1 MGHHMWPS
9 PNKNIPACVCIPSN
23 NVFPTSR
30 SKEHLQWQSLQHVCI
45 YYHSGLSDTIMIQS
59 YQTAHYPPARPH
71 QSAHYDAV
79 LVILPTIVYHHL
91 LLLSSWPSCSL
102 ADNPQNKACQR
113 ADWPRHRALCFS
125 PERLAAEGASCILHS
140 PTPSHGVLIEC
151 SYCSWSAHGVLMEL
165 PICVREVMYKFLCS
179 MDECVLH

>member
-1 MGHHMWPS
+1 MCLYTIKQHL
-9 PNKNIPACVCIPSN
+9 PNIQIKGTFTMTELA
-23 NVFPTSR
+23 TR
-30 SKEHLQWQSLQHVCI
+30 M
-45 YYHSGLSDTIMIQS
+45 YHSSLSDTIVIQS

-113 ADWPRHRALCFS
+113 RTGPGTGHSAFLPSALLLKVHPVFY
-125 PERLAAEGASCILHS
+125 
-140 PTPSHGVLIEC
+140 TPPHLPMECSSSAHTAHGVHME
-151 SYCSWSAHGVLMEL
+151 CSWSVKYRSEEHTSEL
-165 PICVREVMYKFLCS
+165 QSPA
-179 MDECVLH
+179 